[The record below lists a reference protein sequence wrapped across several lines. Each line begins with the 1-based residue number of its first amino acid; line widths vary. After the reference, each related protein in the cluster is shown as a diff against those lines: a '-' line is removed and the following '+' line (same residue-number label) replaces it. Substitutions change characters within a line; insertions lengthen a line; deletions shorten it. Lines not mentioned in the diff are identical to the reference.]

1 MHLPGYETAVHVFD
15 ADGSLTRDTEAV
27 IEIVRDR
34 GMVLA
39 TGHLRP
45 DEVDRLTARAI
56 EMGLRKII
64 STHPDLPA
72 ISMPVELQKRLAE
85 RGIFFERTFNVTSP
99 RYNTLSVAE
108 LAARIRDIGPA
119 STIMATDFG
128 QPDSPLPADGLEQY
142 AQGMLENG
150 FSADEVRQM
159 VGEHARA
166 LLDI

>member
-85 RGIFFERTFNVTSP
+85 RGIFFERTFNVSSP
-99 RYNTLSVAE
+99 RHNALTVAG
-108 LAARIRDIGPA
+108 LAARIRDVGYA
-119 STIMATDFG
+119 QTIMATDFG
-128 QPDSPLPADGLEQY
+128 QPDSPLPADGLESY
-142 AQGMLENG
+142 AEVMLASG
-150 FSADEVRQM
+150 FSADEVRRM
-159 VGEHARA
+159 VSENARG
-166 LLDI
+166 LLDV